1 MGLELTNVCLIVN
14 FFPLQY
20 VTMVFQIL
28 ILRPCVGKFNVIES
42 FSLYIL
48 QEHFHH
54 FFLKDLFNVAYNDR
68 HPHKDVK
75 KMVIIPRKI

>member
-1 MGLELTNVCLIVN
+1 VGLEITNVCLIVN

-20 VTMVFQIL
+20 VTIVFQIL
-28 ILRPCVGKFNVIES
+28 ILHSCVVELNVIES
-42 FSLYIL
+42 FSPYIL

-54 FFLKDLFNVAYNDR
+54 FFLKDLFNVALNEC
-68 HPHKDVK
+68 HPHKDVE